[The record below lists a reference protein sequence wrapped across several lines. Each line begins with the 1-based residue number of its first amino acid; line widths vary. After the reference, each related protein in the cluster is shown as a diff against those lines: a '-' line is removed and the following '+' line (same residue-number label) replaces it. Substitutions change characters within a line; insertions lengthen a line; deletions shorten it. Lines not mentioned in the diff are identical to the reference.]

1 VEEQIKVARGEELSW
16 QQEDIGIN
24 GHAIELRVYAEDP
37 YNNFLPSIGK
47 LKTYQAPE
55 GKHIRVDDGFREGMD
70 IPIYYDPMISKL
82 VVHHESREKA
92 IHAMIE
98 AIQNYTIDGVETTL
112 GFGRFVMQHP
122 EFIKGTYDTQFV
134 DQYFTESDRKRFY
147 EEEEEVAAI
156 IALRLLREQ
165 RNRVKK
171 VLH

>member
-1 VEEQIKVARGEELSW
+1 
-16 QQEDIGIN
+16 
-24 GHAIELRVYAEDP
+24 
-37 YNNFLPSIGK
+37 
-47 LKTYQAPE
+47 
-55 GKHIRVDDGFREGMD
+55 MD